1 MKNRR
6 NAFTLIEI
14 LIVIVILGVLSTI
27 SVLALSGYRSKARDT
42 QRLSD
47 VRQIQF
53 ALDRYASDNGG
64 KFPTD
69 SEFIPGGSLVSKN
82 GHVVYMDV
90 VPHNPLPQTEANCPN
105 QDYRYV
111 QGADGRSYSLTYCLS
126 NKTVNYDPGLCVAMP
141 NILCASTD
149 CSCENV
155 NKTCC
160 GYCAVGST
168 CGGGVLFT
176 NSLIVDKLTGYDTS
190 KWETTGF
197 PALIGATDV
206 DNGAN
211 NMPFLTSSRFAAA
224 KACADLAQGLRQDW
238 YLPAINELGELYIA
252 KKVDGSL
259 LITNWVTH
267 WSSTENDPL
276 TAFVHEDNDTPKPL
290 AKIQAFT
297 YNCIRRND

>member
-1 MKNRR
+1 MKYKKE
-6 NAFTLIEI
+6 AFTLIEI
-14 LIVIVILGVLSTI
+14 LIVIVILGVLTTI
-27 SVLALSGYRSKARDT
+27 SVFALSGYRSKAQDT

-47 VRQIQF
+47 IRQIQF

-69 SEFIPGGSLVSKN
+69 SEFITGGSLSSKN
-82 GHVVYMDV
+82 AHVVYMDV
-90 VPHNPLPQTEANCPN
+90 IPHNPLPQTTAGCPN
-105 QDYRYV
+105 QDYKYV

-126 NKTVNYDPGLCVAMP
+126 NKTLNYDPGLCVAMP

-176 NSLIVDKLTGYDTS
+176 NNLIVDKLTGYDAPLR
-190 KWETTGF
+190 WDTGI
-197 PALIGATDV
+197 PAFAGATDV

-211 NMPFLTSSRFAAA
+211 NMPRLVNINFAVAR
-224 KACADLAQGLRQDW
+224 ACADSTWNDRRDW
-238 YLPAINELGELYIA
+238 YLPAINEVGELYTS
-252 KKVDGSL
+252 KKVDGSM
-259 LITNWVTH
+259 LITDWAPR
-267 WSSTENDPL
+267 WSSTERDLISAYIHDALP
-276 TAFVHEDNDTPKPL
+276 EIRPKSAP
-290 AKIQAFT
+290 FT
-297 YNCIRRND
+297 YNCIRLNQ